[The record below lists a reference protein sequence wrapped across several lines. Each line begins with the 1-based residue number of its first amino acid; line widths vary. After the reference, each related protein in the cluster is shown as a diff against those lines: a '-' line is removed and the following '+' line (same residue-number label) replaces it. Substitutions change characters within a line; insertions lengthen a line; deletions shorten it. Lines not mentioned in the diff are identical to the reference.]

1 MLRISVKGLY
11 PVLKGLADKFEIFQ
25 CDIHNL
31 INIIT
36 FAATLHSFYPVA
48 CADPAGSDSLV
59 QVGTNNLV
67 RRVMR
72 KGQHFAR
79 AFKRAVAVEYLQSG
93 EERKVIA
100 MKYGLPNVQ
109 TISNWVSLYLTPHEI
124 ETKCVNLP
132 RINVNAVEMSKVE
145 TPQPQVPL
153 EDQQAVIAQL
163 QKQLQKLEKQL
174 QFEKDRNYALNTL
187 IDIAEEQGIK
197 IRKKSGVKR

>member
-1 MLRISVKGLY
+1 
-11 PVLKGLADKFEIFQ
+11 
-25 CDIHNL
+25 
-31 INIIT
+31 
-36 FAATLHSFYPVA
+36 
-48 CADPAGSDSLV
+48 
-59 QVGTNNLV
+59 
-67 RRVMR
+67 MR
-72 KGQHFAR
+72 KGQRFAR

-132 RINVNAVEMSKVE
+132 RVNVNAVEMAKVE

-153 EDQQAVIAQL
+153 ESQQAVIEQL
-163 QKQLQKLEKQL
+163 QKQLQKLEQRL

>member
-1 MLRISVKGLY
+1 
-11 PVLKGLADKFEIFQ
+11 
-25 CDIHNL
+25 
-31 INIIT
+31 
-36 FAATLHSFYPVA
+36 
-48 CADPAGSDSLV
+48 
-59 QVGTNNLV
+59 
-67 RRVMR
+67 MR
-72 KGQHFAR
+72 KGQRFAR

-109 TISNWVSLYLTPHEI
+109 TVSNWVSLYLTPHEI

-132 RINVNAVEMSKVE
+132 RVNVNAVEMAKVE

-153 EDQQAVIAQL
+153 ESQQAVIEQL

-174 QFEKDRNYALNTL
+174 QFEKNRNYALNTL

>member
-1 MLRISVKGLY
+1 
-11 PVLKGLADKFEIFQ
+11 
-25 CDIHNL
+25 
-31 INIIT
+31 
-36 FAATLHSFYPVA
+36 
-48 CADPAGSDSLV
+48 
-59 QVGTNNLV
+59 
-67 RRVMR
+67 MR
-72 KGQHFAR
+72 KGQRFAR

-109 TISNWVSLYLTPHEI
+109 TVSNWVSLYLTPHEI

-132 RINVNAVEMSKVE
+132 RVNVNAVEMAKVE

-153 EDQQAVIAQL
+153 ESQQAVIEQFE
-163 QKQLQKLEKQL
+163 KQLQKLEKQL

-187 IDIAEEQGIK
+187 IDICEEQGIK

>member
-1 MLRISVKGLY
+1 
-11 PVLKGLADKFEIFQ
+11 
-25 CDIHNL
+25 
-31 INIIT
+31 
-36 FAATLHSFYPVA
+36 
-48 CADPAGSDSLV
+48 
-59 QVGTNNLV
+59 
-67 RRVMR
+67 MR

-174 QFEKDRNYALNTL
+174 HKPTDNA
-187 IDIAEEQGIK
+187 IAERVNGILKTEVIYRERRFKTYQDALERISGFILFYNDTRPHYSIGMKTPSEVHTQTGPQKVMWKYAERLSGAVCPLPQGTP
-197 IRKKSGVKR
+197 

>member
-1 MLRISVKGLY
+1 
-11 PVLKGLADKFEIFQ
+11 
-25 CDIHNL
+25 
-31 INIIT
+31 
-36 FAATLHSFYPVA
+36 
-48 CADPAGSDSLV
+48 
-59 QVGTNNLV
+59 
-67 RRVMR
+67 MR
-72 KGQHFAR
+72 KGQRFAR

-100 MKYGLPNVQ
+100 MKYGLPSVQ

-132 RINVNAVEMSKVE
+132 RINVNAVEMAKVE

-153 EDQQAVIAQL
+153 ESQQAVIAQL